1 MHNDALD
8 VGSRYVPIPIAR
20 ITSATSACGV
30 SNTSDGR
37 PAEWQRVLHRQT
49 PLSGQVVLR
58 LLEGNK
64 IAWTPR
70 KNEGL
75 YEFRG
80 RAALDRLLT
89 GLVVTRGMASPMP
102 ASWNHIVKW
111 LGLVDGLREAAWR
124 PKRGQFTW
132 TKDPVAP

>member
-20 ITSATSACGV
+20 ITSATSTCGV
-30 SNTSDGR
+30 SNTSYGR
-37 PAEWQRVLHRQT
+37 LAEWQRVLHRQT

-64 IAWTPR
+64 IGWTPR

-89 GLVVTRGMASPMP
+89 GLVVTRGMASLMP
-102 ASWNHIVKW
+102 AGWNQIVSWLEQI
-111 LGLVDGLREAAWR
+111 DGLRH
-124 PKRGQFTW
+124 
-132 TKDPVAP
+132 VA